1 MVVKSLR
8 FAPHT
13 SEETKLRASEP
24 GRGRAAKGPWHI
36 PWKGWKDILARLYVS
51 FFEDRIMLIAA
62 GATFYLLLALFP
74 ALAVFV
80 FFYGMMADPATIA
93 GHIEFLGRFLP
104 QAGLELVNAQLEY
117 LVNQDRSSLSV
128 GFVTSLLFALWS
140 ANNGIKTLFEAMNV
154 AYGEQE
160 ERSFLK
166 LNIVA
171 LCFTMGAIFIISVM
185 FTAIG
190 LIPAIMGVIGASNF
204 TDDLV
209 FIGRWPILFALVVAS
224 IGMIYRYGPS
234 RARARWTWVIFGATL
249 TATVWLIATIGFSW
263 YLRNF
268 ANYNAMYGSLGAV
281 IGFMM
286 WVWISSV
293 IFILGAEINAEMEHQ
308 TAVDTTVRGDT
319 PLWMRGARLAD
330 SIGARAGG
338 DKPPPTEKPGLFGW
352 WRKRGQ
358 DKG

>member
-13 SEETKLRASEP
+13 TEETKMRASEP
-24 GRGRAAKGPWHI
+24 GRGRSATGPFGI
-36 PWKGWKDILARLYVS
+36 PFKGWKDIAARLWVS

-80 FFYGMMADPATIA
+80 YFYGLMADPATIA
-93 GHIEFLGRFLP
+93 GHIVFLARFLP

-117 LVNQDRSSLSV
+117 LVSQNRSSLSV

-160 ERSFLK
+160 ERSFIK
-166 LNIVA
+166 LNLVA
-171 LCFTMGAIFIISVM
+171 LCFTLGAIFIISVL
-185 FTAIG
+185 FIGIG
-190 LIPAIMGVIGASNF
+190 LVPVIMGLIGASSL

-209 FIGRWPILFALVVAS
+209 FIGRWPIIFGLVVMS
-224 IGMIYRYGPS
+224 IGLIYRYGPS
-234 RARARWTWVIFGATL
+234 RARARWAWVLFGAAVTASVWMAATL
-249 TATVWLIATIGFSW
+249 GFSW
-263 YLRNF
+263 YLTNF
-268 ANYNAMYGSLGAV
+268 ANYGAMYGSLSAI

-308 TAVDTTVRGDT
+308 TAVDTTVSGDT
-319 PLWMRGARLAD
+319 PLGLRGARVAD
-330 SIGARAGG
+330 TIGARAGG
-338 DKPPPTEKPGLFGW
+338 DRPPPVEKPGLFGW
-352 WRKRGQ
+352 FRSKQR
-358 DKG
+358 